1 MINYENLSSPVL
13 LITYR
18 RPENTEKIIN
28 ILLENNIKN
37 IFIYNNGPIGI
48 FDIED
53 CEKTKKI
60 VEKYS
65 KQFDNIK
72 TLYKKK
78 IPV

>member
-48 FDIED
+48 I
-53 CEKTKKI
+53 
-60 VEKYS
+60 YQ
-65 KQFDNIK
+65 KQLIGFLNHLIR
-72 TLYKKK
+72 
-78 IPV
+78 